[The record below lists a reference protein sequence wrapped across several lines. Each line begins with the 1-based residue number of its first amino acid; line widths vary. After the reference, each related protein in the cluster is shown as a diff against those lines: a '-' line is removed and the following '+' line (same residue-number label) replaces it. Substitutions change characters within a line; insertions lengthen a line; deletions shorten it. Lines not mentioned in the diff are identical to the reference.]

1 MCVCVCVCVCVY
13 KYIYIYI
20 LYIYI
25 IYYTYVIYYILYKY
39 ILHYIYTLLC
49 RGRELYR
56 VAISWYYHESD
67 RYNDITKYFDRNS
80 KIRNLND
87 NSNQEESSKKLNDE
101 SLNTGRASDIQ
112 TKYLLRV

>member
-1 MCVCVCVCVCVY
+1 MY
-13 KYIYIYI
+13 NYIYYI
-20 LYIYI
+20 LRMLYI
-25 IYYTYVIYYILYKY
+25 IYYTNIYYI
-39 ILHYIYTLLC
+39 IY

-56 VAISWYYHESD
+56 VAISWCYHESD

-87 NSNQEESSKKLNDE
+87 NSNQEESSKELNDE
-101 SLNTGRASDIQ
+101 NLNTGRASDIQ